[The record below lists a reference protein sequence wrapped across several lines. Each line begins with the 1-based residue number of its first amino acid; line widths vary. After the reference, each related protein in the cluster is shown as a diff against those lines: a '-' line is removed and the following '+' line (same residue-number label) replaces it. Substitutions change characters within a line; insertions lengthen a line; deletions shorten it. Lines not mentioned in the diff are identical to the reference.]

1 MVFKNL
7 CILVLCTKLALALE
21 GLKSMLSLVLQL
33 EDVGDEIEKI
43 RIGHDGSGFG
53 AAWHLNKVEIRRL
66 KDTGKVRQK

>member
-1 MVFKNL
+1 MKV
-7 CILVLCTKLALALE
+7 ALYISI
-21 GLKSMLSLVLQL
+21 GIKGMFSLLLLQL